1 MDFKSTYTLES
12 TAFPGVIVTLRR
24 MGPKRRAEVELSVSA
39 ARARQRELAIRREIL
54 EDKLKA
60 ALIPCPKDA
69 AGAPIETEMSTEAVA
84 IGCERLAVIDEA
96 QALVRSQI
104 HPAFVRAA
112 LKSFG
117 GTEALTYEGKPATA
131 DLLCDVGPDELF
143 DEVVR
148 AVHSNGYLPA
158 EAAAP
163 LLSPTT
169 SADQVAGEP
178 VNTTAQPA
186 NSGDSTLDAGA

>member
-131 DLLCDVGPDELF
+131 DLLNDYGPDDLF
-143 DEVVR
+143 DEVVK
-148 AVHSNGYLPA
+148 AINGNGYLPA
-158 EAAAP
+158 EAARNLPSHSTSGAQEECIETSSTAP
-163 LLSPTT
+163 DVKSDESIL
-169 SADQVAGEP
+169 
-178 VNTTAQPA
+178 PA
-186 NSGDSTLDAGA
+186 AV